1 MSEFKLYKILQKK
14 ADEISSAIYGEVSPD
29 VWVGERGDF
38 ELENMRRWHID
49 QLCERW
55 EKYVESIGGD
65 FSRVRA
71 DDGFFYLADP
81 IYGNYLRLPRD
92 VADRALML
100 GWMP

>member
-1 MSEFKLYKILQKK
+1 
-14 ADEISSAIYGEVSPD
+14 
-29 VWVGERGDF
+29 
-38 ELENMRRWHID
+38 
-49 QLCERW
+49 LCERW
-55 EKYVESIGGD
+55 EKYVESVGGD

-92 VADRALML
+92 VADRALVL

>member
-1 MSEFKLYKILQKK
+1 MREYKLYRILQKK
-14 ADEISSAIYGEVSPD
+14 ADEISAVIHAEIPPEVWALAGE
-29 VWVGERGDF
+29 ER
-38 ELENMRRWHID
+38 LRMRRWQVD

-55 EKYVESIGGD
+55 KKYVESVGGD

-81 IYGNYLRLPRD
+81 IYGNYLRLPKD
-92 VADRALML
+92 VAERALVL